1 MVLHCSQVQSMEHNC
16 LVRRCLQVPM
26 KQLQVVPTTLGQGV
40 LKTQAQPTTQGQ
52 EVLTMLVPEGQKRLV
67 QLMRQVRTRQVQ
79 RCWQV
84 PKE

>member
-26 KQLQVVPTTLGQGV
+26 KQLQVV
-40 LKTQAQPTTQGQ
+40 PTTQGQ